1 MSAAAR
7 RFSAFVGLFIER
19 ELSKYMLSVQSPAQT
34 IGANARTERAFFNF
48 GAKCADQEVCR
59 GDKRE
64 QRHKRGKHVR
74 FCKQIREAGAV
85 GDQRFRSVGGKRCRT
100 KNIREQGKHRG
111 ITKLDAA
118 RHREDRK
125 RGADCKQTDIPSMMY
140 DAATIGV
147 RLKCSTV
154 MSKLVLN
161 ETQKRTPEIAAIMIE
176 TADIAVDVSDFF
188 ISV

>member
-1 MSAAAR
+1 
-7 RFSAFVGLFIER
+7 
-19 ELSKYMLSVQSPAQT
+19 
-34 IGANARTERAFFNF
+34 
-48 GAKCADQEVCR
+48 
-59 GDKRE
+59 
-64 QRHKRGKHVR
+64 
-74 FCKQIREAGAV
+74 
-85 GDQRFRSVGGKRCRT
+85 
-100 KNIREQGKHRG
+100 
-111 ITKLDAA
+111 
-118 RHREDRK
+118 
-125 RGADCKQTDIPSMMY
+125 MMY